1 MLRDKNLVP
10 LSRQH
15 QHALAL
21 CVRIDRASPIGDI
34 DLSVWQ
40 AEVTQHFQSE
50 IGFHFA
56 AEEQVLFPAARRF
69 TELVPLVEE
78 LLTDHAVLREG
89 FSKAAAGRME
99 AADLS
104 EFSQRMS
111 AHIRKEERQL
121 FEGMQKLM
129 NLEELALLGQK
140 LDDALKSAVQAC
152 ALPVGTLQP
161 GATK

>member
-1 MLRDKNLVP
+1 MLRDKNLIP

-21 CVRIDRASPIGDI
+21 CVRIDRASPVRDA
-34 DLSVWQ
+34 DLAAWQ
-40 AEVTQHFQSE
+40 AEVAQHYQSE

-56 AEEQVLFPAARRF
+56 AEEQVLFPTALRF
-69 TELVPLVEE
+69 TDLVPLVEE
-78 LLTDHAVLREG
+78 LLTDHAVLRES

-129 NLEELALLGQK
+129 DLEELALLGQK

-152 ALPVGTLQP
+152 ALPAGALQP
-161 GATK
+161 DATK

>member
-21 CVRIDRASPIGDI
+21 CVRIDRASPICDI
-34 DLSVWQ
+34 DLSAWQ

-56 AEEQVLFPAARRF
+56 AEEQVLFLAARRF
-69 TELVPLVEE
+69 TELLSLVEE
-78 LLTDHAVLREG
+78 LLADHAALRES
-89 FSKAAAGRME
+89 FSKAAAGRMQ

-104 EFSQRMS
+104 AFALRMS

-129 NLEELALLGQK
+129 GLEELALLGQK
-140 LDDALKSAVQAC
+140 LDDALKGAVQAC
-152 ALPVGTLQP
+152 ALPAGALEP